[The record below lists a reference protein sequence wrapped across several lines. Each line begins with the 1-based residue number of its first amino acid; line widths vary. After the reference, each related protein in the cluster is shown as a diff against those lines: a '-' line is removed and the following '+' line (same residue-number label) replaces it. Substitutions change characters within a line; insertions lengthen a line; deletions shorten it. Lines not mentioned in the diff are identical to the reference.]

1 MGPWK
6 AGVVSAI
13 VPPLYGGF
21 LGLIGIS
28 DNDGSLLSVVTGFPL
43 ALLVVLALW
52 VPLFLI
58 VTQRCPRTLTN
69 VLGLSVAFWFVH
81 QFALHVL
88 ASALYGNPKMLAA
101 NAAGFFVYL
110 ALGLVFGGT
119 YWFLTCRRNGT

>member
-6 AGVVSAI
+6 AGVVSAV

-28 DNDGSLLSVVTGFPL
+28 DNDGSLLSVLTGFPW

-52 VPLFLI
+52 VPLFLV
-58 VTQRCPRTLTN
+58 VTRRIPRTLTN

-88 ASALYGNPKMLAA
+88 ASVLYSDPKVLAA
-101 NAAGFFVYL
+101 NAAGIVVYL
-110 ALGLVFGGT
+110 ALGLLFGGT
-119 YWFLTCRRNGT
+119 YWFLACRRNGT